1 MSPKSAQI
9 TFGEQLKKLDVG
21 GFVLTETLHSPSVV
35 LPRHEHECANL
46 VLTLK
51 GSFREVIGSRPQEP
65 EPLSILVKPAGE
77 SHANRYGGA
86 GAHCLVIEVKA
97 QQLESVARS
106 SKLFS
111 APAHIRG
118 GPLPVLAV
126 RIYDEFRARHDAA
139 ELMIEGLI
147 LEMMAEATRRAFKDD
162 ASPAPPR
169 WLGEVRDFIHE
180 NFNGR
185 VCLAA
190 VAAAVEVN
198 PTYLARTFRRHYGRS
213 IGEYVKHL
221 RLEFAARELTDTP
234 HPLAEIA
241 AAAGFYDQSHF
252 THAFRQHT
260 KMTPAEFRAAA
271 RGGKART
278 TKP

>member
-1 MSPKSAQI
+1 MSSNSAHI
-9 TFGEQLKKLDVG
+9 TFGEQLKKLEVG
-21 GFVLTETLHSPSVV
+21 GFVLTETLHSPSFV

-51 GSFREVIGSRPQEP
+51 GSFREIIGSRPQEP
-65 EPLSILVKPAGE
+65 EPLSVLVKPAGE
-77 SHANRYGGA
+77 AHANRYGGA
-86 GAHCLVIEVKA
+86 GAHCLIIEVKPH
-97 QQLESVARS
+97 QLESVAHS

-118 GPLPVLAV
+118 GPLPALAV
-126 RIYDEFRARHDAA
+126 RIYEEFSARPDAA

-147 LEMMAEATRRAFKDD
+147 LEMLAEATRRAFKDA

-169 WLGEVRDFIHE
+169 WLGEVRDFLHE
-180 NFNGR
+180 NFSGR
-185 VCLAA
+185 VSLAA

-213 IGEYVKHL
+213 VGEYVKHL
-221 RLEFAARELTDTP
+221 RLEFAARELADTR
-234 HPLAEIA
+234 HSLAEIA

-252 THAFRQHT
+252 THAFKQHAR
-260 KMTPAEFRAAA
+260 MTPAAFRAAA

-278 TKP
+278 TRP